1 MPLISVCGTL
11 SMVHSLIKSKT
22 GCEQGL
28 RAMMKGRVSVAAP
41 HILLNFLIVFH
52 WIEYVGQQLK

>member
-52 WIEYVGQQLK
+52 